1 MFHFIAQLFSSKKGV
16 AITLSLWFVITI
28 ALSFFAPSSQN
39 QKSAKEGSGLP
50 ESSLYEQA
58 DKIKDENF

>member
-16 AITLSLWFVITI
+16 AITLSFWILLTI
-28 ALSFFAPSSQN
+28 ALSFYAPSSQN

-58 DKIKDENF
+58 EKNYG

>member
-16 AITLSLWFVITI
+16 AITLSFWILLTI
-28 ALSFFAPSSQN
+28 ALSFYAPSSQN
-39 QKSAKEGSGLP
+39 KKSAKEGSGLP

-58 DKIKDENF
+58 EKNYG